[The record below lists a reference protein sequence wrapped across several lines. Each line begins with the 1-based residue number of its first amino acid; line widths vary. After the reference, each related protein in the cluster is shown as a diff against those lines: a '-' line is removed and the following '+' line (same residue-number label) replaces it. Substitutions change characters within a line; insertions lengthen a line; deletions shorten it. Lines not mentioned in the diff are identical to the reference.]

1 MAVLNQTV
9 ARRLEHIVTERM
21 RTEPVIVLHGPRS
34 VGKSTLLGRV
44 AEKFG
49 RPVMDLDDPLT
60 RDLVSAGPGFV
71 VQGDGPVF
79 IDEYQRVPEIL
90 DAIKAELN
98 KDLRPGRF
106 VVTGSTSYTSIP
118 RAAQSLTGRAHV
130 ITVWPLSQGEISGAH
145 ESFVARLLADPAAVA
160 HGEPSATD
168 RLGYAER
175 VLNGGFPIPLRRQP
189 GRARDTWFG
198 DYLDLV
204 VQRDVLDIRR
214 IRQRDVLPRLLRRL
228 AAQTGQIVNI
238 AHAARAER
246 LEPSAAN
253 DYAHLLEAVFLVH
266 RLPAW
271 GTTLSARVNTMPK
284 IHMVD
289 TGVGGWLLD
298 VTMDSVERRV
308 PSTLTELGHLVE
320 TFAVNELL
328 KQVSWLDDDVRVGH
342 YRTHDGHE
350 IDLVLQLRGGD
361 ALGIEVKAGERVTRA
376 DTVSLARLRDKLGTR
391 FRGGFILHTGPH
403 TVPLADGIFAVPLDR
418 LWA

>member
-1 MAVLNQTV
+1 MTVLDHIVT
-9 ARRLEHIVTERM
+9 RRLEHIVTERM

-34 VGKSTLLGRV
+34 VGKSTLLGRI
-44 AEKFG
+44 AEQFG

-60 RDLVSAGPGFV
+60 RDMVSGGPGFV

-98 KDLRPGRF
+98 RDLRPGRF
-106 VVTGSTSYTSIP
+106 VVTGSTSYTTIP

-130 ITVWPLSQGEISGAH
+130 ITVWPLSQGEISGDH
-145 ESFVARLLADPAAVA
+145 ESFVARLLANPGAVV
-160 HGEPSATD
+160 HGEPSVTD
-168 RLGYAER
+168 RLGYTER
-175 VLNGGFPIPLRRQP
+175 VLNGGFPIPLRRPP
-189 GRARDTWFG
+189 GRARDAWFG

-214 IRQRDVLPRLLRRL
+214 IRQREVLPRLLRRL
-228 AAQTGQIVNI
+228 AAQTGQLVNI
-238 AHAARAER
+238 AHAARAEQ
-246 LEPSAAN
+246 LQPSAAN

-271 GTTLSARVNTMPK
+271 GTTLGARVNAMPK

-308 PSTLTELGHLVE
+308 PSTLTELGHLIE

-328 KQVSWLDDDVRVGH
+328 KQVSWLDEDVRVGH

-350 IDLVLQLRGGD
+350 IDLVLQPRGGEIF
-361 ALGIEVKAGERVTRA
+361 GIEVKAGERVTRA
-376 DTVSLARLRDKLGTR
+376 DTVSMARLRDKLGTR

-403 TVPLADGIFAVPLDR
+403 AFPLVDGIFAVPLDR